1 MKIYRFLFLL
11 LFPASAFCSDMSTV
25 YPARL
30 LSITDGDTIKV
41 QATIWPNLYKETSVR
56 IYGIDTPEI
65 HGKCEQEKSL
75 AASAREFV
83 ADKLTTAD
91 AIFIQ
96 NVTKDKYGNRVVADV
111 LYKKNN
117 RTYNMAKELIKQNLA
132 VEYFGKTK
140 NKNWCE

>member
-1 MKIYRFLFLL
+1 MKIYRFLSLL
-11 LFPASAFCSDMSTV
+11 LLPVSAFCSDMSTV

>member
-11 LFPASAFCSDMSTV
+11 LLPASTFCSDMSTV

-65 HGKCEQEKSL
+65 HGN
-75 AASAREFV
+75 A
-83 ADKLTTAD
+83 
-91 AIFIQ
+91 
-96 NVTKDKYGNRVVADV
+96 N
-111 LYKKNN
+111 KK
-117 RTYNMAKELIKQNLA
+117 K
-132 VEYFGKTK
+132 V
-140 NKNWCE
+140 

>member
-1 MKIYRFLFLL
+1 MKACNILFVFFL
-11 LFPASAFCSDMSTV
+11 PTSAFCSTITTV

-65 HGKCEQEKSL
+65 HSKCEKERDL
-75 AASAREFV
+75 AASAREYV

-91 AIFIQ
+91 GIFIQ

-117 RTYNMAKELIKQNLA
+117 RTYNLAKELIKQNLA
-132 VEYFGKTK
+132 TEYFGKTK

>member
-1 MKIYRFLFLL
+1 MKLYNFLFVCLL
-11 LFPASAFCSDMSTV
+11 PVSAFGSTIDTI
-25 YPARL
+25 YPVRL
-30 LSITDGDTIKV
+30 LSITDGDTIRV

-65 HGKCEQEKSL
+65 HGKCEQERSL
-75 AASAREFV
+75 AASARDYV
-83 ADKLTTAD
+83 AEKLATAD
-91 AIFIQ
+91 EIFIQ

-117 RTYNMAKELIKQNLA
+117 RTHNLAKELIKQNLA
-132 VEYFGKTK
+132 TEYFGKTK